1 MEYNEKD
8 FPKRIYDVL
17 WNGNLMMLLRLNPDK
32 LKISDADV
40 DNVGMPYAYI
50 RMLDCKRGGKWN
62 LCDCQNKIDECL
74 NGKCKS
80 GYTLLSKKYIA
91 KKLNLGHE
99 FGTIFTLD
107 ERKAIAISKATWER
121 KNPTGEAYDVV
132 SYWDDYDRKVVNPKP
147 LLYSEACKLCE
158 KYLSTRPS
166 GSLYYYAVEV
176 HKTN

>member
-32 LKISDADV
+32 FKISDV
-40 DNVGMPYAYI
+40 DKAGMPYAYI
-50 RMLDCKRGGKWN
+50 RMLDCKRGEEWK
-62 LCDCQNKIDECL
+62 LADYQKEIDSCL
-74 NGKCKS
+74 SDKFKF
-80 GYTLLSKKYIA
+80 GYTLLTKAYIA
-91 KKLNLGHE
+91 KKLNKVHE

-121 KNPTGEAYDVV
+121 KNPIGEAYDVV

>member
-17 WNGNLMMLLRLNPDK
+17 WDGNLMMLLRLNPDK

-50 RMLDCKRGGKWN
+50 RMLDCKRGKKWN
-62 LCDCQNKIDECL
+62 LCDYQNEIDECL
-74 NGKCKS
+74 NGKYKS

-91 KKLNLGHE
+91 NELNKVHE

-107 ERKAIAISKATWER
+107 ERKAIAVSKATWER
-121 KNPTGEAYDVV
+121 KNPIGEAYDVV
-132 SYWDDYDRKVVNPKP
+132 SYWDDCDRKVVNPKP
-147 LLYSEACKLCE
+147 ILYSEACKLCE

-176 HKTN
+176 HK

>member
-8 FPKRIYDVL
+8 FPKKIYDVL

-32 LKISDADV
+32 LKISDV
-40 DNVGMPYAYI
+40 DKVGMPYAYI
-50 RMLDCKRGGKWN
+50 RMLDCKRGEEWK
-62 LCDCQNKIDECL
+62 LTDYQKEIDSCL
-74 NGKCKS
+74 SNKCKF
-80 GYTLLSKKYIA
+80 GYTLLHKAYIA
-91 KKLNLGHE
+91 KKLNLEHE

-132 SYWDDYDRKVVNPKP
+132 SYWDDCDRKVVNPKP

-166 GSLYYYAVEV
+166 GSLYYYTVEV

>member
-32 LKISDADV
+32 LKISDV
-40 DNVGMPYAYI
+40 DKVGMPYAHI
-50 RMLDCKRGGKWN
+50 RMLDCKRGEEWK
-62 LCDCQNKIDECL
+62 LTDYQKEIDSCL
-74 NGKCKS
+74 SDKFKF
-80 GYTLLSKKYIA
+80 GYSLLTKEYIA
-91 KKLNLGHE
+91 KTLNKEHE
-99 FGTIFTLD
+99 FRATFILD
-107 ERKAIAISKATWER
+107 ERKAIAVSKATWER
-121 KNPTGEAYDVV
+121 KNPTGKAYDVV
-132 SYWDDYDRKVVNPKP
+132 SYWDDCDRKVVNPKP